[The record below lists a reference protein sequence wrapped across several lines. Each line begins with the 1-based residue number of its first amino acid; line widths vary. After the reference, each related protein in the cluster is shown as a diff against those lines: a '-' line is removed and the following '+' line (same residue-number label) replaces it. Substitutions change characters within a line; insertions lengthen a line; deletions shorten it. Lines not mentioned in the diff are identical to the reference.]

1 MSDITEI
8 RQIFAPTGTLRAS
21 INIGNP
27 VLAKQNNPGEA
38 PYGVSID
45 IANALAERLGVA
57 IEFLVFPAAQ
67 QSVAAVADGN
77 ADIGFFAIDPKRG
90 ESIAFTKSYLHIEGW
105 YAVRDASPIK
115 AVADV
120 DQPGVRVA
128 VGNGSAYDLFLSREL
143 KQAEIHRAPNPTAVM
158 PLFLDQGLE
167 VAAGVK
173 QQLELDMQRTPG
185 LRLLPERFMVI
196 RQAMGL
202 ARNRGDAAHAYLA
215 AFVED
220 LKASDFLAQALARH
234 AIQGANLV
242 APGVE

>member
-90 ESIAFTKSYLHIEGW
+90 ESIAFTKSSPHIEGW
-105 YAVRDASPIK
+105 
-115 AVADV
+115 
-120 DQPGVRVA
+120 
-128 VGNGSAYDLFLSREL
+128 
-143 KQAEIHRAPNPTAVM
+143 
-158 PLFLDQGLE
+158 
-167 VAAGVK
+167 
-173 QQLELDMQRTPG
+173 
-185 LRLLPERFMVI
+185 
-196 RQAMGL
+196 
-202 ARNRGDAAHAYLA
+202 
-215 AFVED
+215 
-220 LKASDFLAQALARH
+220 
-234 AIQGANLV
+234 
-242 APGVE
+242 